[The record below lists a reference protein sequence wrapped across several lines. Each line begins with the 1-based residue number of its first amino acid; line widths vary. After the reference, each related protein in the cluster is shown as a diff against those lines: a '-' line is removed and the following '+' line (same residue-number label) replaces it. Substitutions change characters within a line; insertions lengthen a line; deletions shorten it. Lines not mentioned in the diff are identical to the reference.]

1 MLAAARSVACTRAG
15 AVARALAGSAVVVL
29 PALLGVATLV
39 GTPGPGAVPVA
50 PEVAGPELA
59 SPGLREG
66 GAELSA
72 AAAEEPLGEE
82 LVLPGAPPVLAAGL
96 EPTRAAGEPAAA
108 GPGPPVVVE
117 LLAGPSRLA
126 PPAPP
131 LAPPGLPAGPATG
144 VLVAVGGE
152 LAPT

>member
-1 MLAAARSVACTRAG
+1 
-15 AVARALAGSAVVVL
+15 
-29 PALLGVATLV
+29 VATPV
-39 GTPGPGAVPVA
+39 GTPGLGTVLVA
-50 PEVAGPELA
+50 PEVAGPDVV

-66 GAELSA
+66 AAELG
-72 AAAEEPLGEE
+72 AAAEAEPLGEE
-82 LVLPGAPPVLAAGL
+82 LVPPGAPPVLAAGL
-96 EPTRAAGEPAAA
+96 EPTRAAGEPATA